1 MGALAGI
8 FGAVGPILDTLLKG
22 LLPDPNQRLQLIN
35 QILQT
40 LSQSDQLQDEVNK
53 IEAQGDSLFKAG
65 WRPAFGW
72 IGVVAMAY
80 QYLLVPI
87 GMYVSYSLGYP
98 IPKPPVLDDTLWQLV
113 FGLLGLGAMRS
124 YEKTQ
129 GIK

>member
-8 FGAVGPILDTLLKG
+8 FGVLGPILDSFLKSAF
-22 LLPDPNQRLQLIN
+22 PDPNQRLQLIN

-40 LSQSDQLQDEVNK
+40 LGQSDQLQDEVNK
-53 IEAQGDSLFKAG
+53 IEAQSESLFKSG

-72 IGVVAMAY
+72 IGVIAMFY
-80 QYLLVPI
+80 QYILVPV
-87 GMYVSYSLGYP
+87 GMYISYSLGYP